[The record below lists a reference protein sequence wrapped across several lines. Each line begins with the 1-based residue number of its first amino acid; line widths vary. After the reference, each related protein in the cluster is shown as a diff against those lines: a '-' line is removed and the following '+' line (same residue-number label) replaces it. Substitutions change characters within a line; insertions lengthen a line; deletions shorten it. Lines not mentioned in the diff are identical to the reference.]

1 MGKERLEYQSIWTGI
16 ESTILATSSFF
27 LPEKGT
33 ERCRGFVT
41 LTASVFHP
49 LLSTNAS
56 FTGHNGT
63 TAEDTAH
70 IKLFWTL
77 FNKVLQKV
85 KGVLQISTG
94 TRVVFR
100 ASMATICNVFGS
112 ELSHLIHQDM
122 RVPFHRPRAQESES

>member
-1 MGKERLEYQSIWTGI
+1 M
-16 ESTILATSSFF
+16 ESTIFATSSVF
-27 LPEKGT
+27 LPENGT
-33 ERCRGFVT
+33 ATCRGFVT

-49 LLSTNAS
+49 LLRRQVQLAIMEA
-56 FTGHNGT
+56 
-63 TAEDTAH
+63 TAEGTAH

-100 ASMATICNVFGS
+100 ATMAAICNVFGS

-122 RVPFHRPRAQESES
+122 RVPFQRPQESES